1 MHRIA
6 VFFLIFTSCAVPVA
20 RASHDSEVA
29 ERLRASLADLQHLR
43 ESGEVRFAN
52 AAAEQ
57 RYVRAMRQ
65 IELAIQDLGGGLP
78 SQNYRGQAVVLIRQ
92 TLTSSNASAAIAA
105 LPPFVNKDD
114 YDFLDVAVRQLSGSH
129 VPPALAAYYTHPTQ
143 DFPDNQRG
151 VAASAIVRGLSTS
164 YVNRALA
171 TLPGF
176 VPPGDADFCASAVN
190 ALSSSNVE
198 PVFTA
203 FFAHPPTTMPGNARG
218 AVGKLIVQ
226 SVSTSYI
233 VACVGTIPPFVNA
246 SDVPSIRQIIN
257 TTSSSQ
263 IPRALREFFGTRRLR

>member
-1 MHRIA
+1 MQRFA
-6 VFFLIFTSCAVPVA
+6 LVLLVLMSCVVAAA
-20 RASHDSEVA
+20 RASHDHEIA

-43 ESGEVRFAN
+43 ESGEVRFAH
-52 AAAEQ
+52 ATAEQ
-57 RYVRAMRQ
+57 RYIRAMRQ

-92 TLTSSNASAAIAA
+92 TLTSSHATAAIAA
-105 LPPFVNKDD
+105 LPSFVSKGDH
-114 YDFLDVAVRQLSGSH
+114 DFLDVALRQLSGSQ
-129 VPPALAAYYTHPTQ
+129 VPPALVAYYTHPTQ

-151 VAASAIVRGLSTS
+151 VAATAIVRSLSAS

-176 VPPGDADFCASAVN
+176 VPPGDADFCASALN

-218 AVGKLIVQ
+218 EVATLIVQ

-233 VACVGTIPPFVNA
+233 VACVGTIPPFVNGA
-246 SDVPSIRQIIN
+246 DVPSIRQIIN
-257 TTSSSQ
+257 TTASSR
-263 IPRALREFFGTRRLR
+263 IPQALREFFGTRRG